1 MWAANNMVS
10 PKDKNS
16 ISVGVMLPLHNV
28 DGDGRRMIEYY
39 RGILMACDQLK
50 SEGYNIDIH
59 SWNVPLD
66 ADIKQTLLND
76 YANKCDLIFGPLY
89 SKQVKPLSDFCKA
102 YNIKLVIPFSIT
114 GNDVDYNQNIFQVY
128 QDNTRFNS
136 SAITAYIERFSDSH
150 PVFIDCN
157 DSTSRKGDFTSSL
170 RKVLDAKKIA
180 YNITNIK
187 SPDDSFVKAFSRSKQ
202 NVVILNSNH
211 YKELSSALAKLDRMS
226 SLYPGFVISMFG
238 YTEWL
243 IYANY
248 YFNNFCKYDTYIPT
262 VFYHNP
268 YSAATTSL
276 EKSYKGW
283 FGEEMQPAQPR
294 FAITGYDHAQYFIRG
309 ITKFGNKFVGNK
321 SQKVYSSLQTPLC
334 FEKVGKGGYVNS
346 SFMLIHYLYN
356 HSIESLAY

>member
-1 MWAANNMVS
+1 MSHFYRNILLIVLLFSSNSIWAANNEVES
-10 PKDKNS
+10 PKIKNS

-157 DSTSRKGDFTSSL
+157 DSTSRKGDFTSGW
-170 RKVLDAKKIA
+170 RKALDAKKIP
-180 YNITNIK
+180 YNITNLK
-187 SPDDSFVKAFSRSKQ
+187 SADESFAKAF
-202 NVVILNSNH
+202 
-211 YKELSSALAKLDRMS
+211 
-226 SLYPGFVISMFG
+226 
-238 YTEWL
+238 
-243 IYANY
+243 
-248 YFNNFCKYDTYIPT
+248 
-262 VFYHNP
+262 
-268 YSAATTSL
+268 
-276 EKSYKGW
+276 
-283 FGEEMQPAQPR
+283 
-294 FAITGYDHAQYFIRG
+294 
-309 ITKFGNKFVGNK
+309 
-321 SQKVYSSLQTPLC
+321 
-334 FEKVGKGGYVNS
+334 
-346 SFMLIHYLYN
+346 
-356 HSIESLAY
+356 